1 MPSPGLLG
9 AERFA
14 RQVKIGF
21 AVVVTVLAVVGA
33 AWYRGTTRY
42 VDDSRWVHHTYD
54 VIDALDDLLGAAKD
68 AELGQRGYLLTSD
81 SSYLRGYEG
90 ALRAVP
96 PALARVRTLTS
107 DNPVETA
114 RLPGL
119 ERVLAERLGLLDQI
133 IALQRGGKPAAAIA
147 LVRTGAGKR
156 AMDQVRRIVGAMH
169 ADETQL
175 LAARSQ
181 RFRESE
187 RNAFIVSAAALVVVL
202 IVLLVLYYFGRVE
215 LTERLRA
222 ERDARTSTR
231 EALEA
236 RMAAERAA
244 EARSQFLA
252 NMSHEIRTPMNAVMG
267 MTELLLD
274 GEVTNDQRR
283 SLRLIQ
289 SSAESLLAIINDIL
303 DISKIESGSLELES
317 IPFDLPGLVDTTARL
332 LAGRGTQ
339 RPVELLCDVRADVP
353 RTVRGDPGRLRQIIT
368 NLLGNALKFTERG
381 EVVVTVR
388 LTAIQGGL
396 ATVQFSVRDTGIGI
410 PADKLDVI
418 FEQFRQADA
427 STTRRYGGTGLG
439 LTIVRRLVTIMGG
452 ELRVESALGRGS
464 DFSFLLHFPL
474 EAALSHTLP
483 PPAELRG
490 TRVLVVDDNTTNRRI
505 VREMLAGAGATVDE
519 APTADAGLGALH
531 RAQLA
536 GAPYNLAIIDGQMP
550 DRDGFELAET
560 VRSDRRHGS
569 TRLLM
574 LTSMGQKG
582 DAQRCRD
589 LGIQAYLT
597 KPISRA
603 ELVMGIAAVLGATL
617 PPDGRGPVIT
627 RHTIEEARRHLRV
640 LLAEDNPVNQEVAA
654 TMLRKRGHTVDI
666 VGDGQAAVEAVTRND
681 YDLVLMDVQ
690 MPVLDGFAATAAIRA
705 LAKGRG
711 LPIYAL
717 TAHALAGERDKCI
730 AAGMTGYLSKPFK
743 AHELFALVE
752 GGGESRA
759 DVSVE
764 PAAPTAP
771 AGAGAGAVDLE
782 GFRRELREAGAED
795 AVTAV
800 LETFV
805 LSAPGQLEV
814 LAVAVAAGDA
824 AAAARAAHT
833 FKAGAGAIRARP
845 LAELLRQAEEAGRA
859 GDADALRERMPTIR
873 ESLRE
878 VLEAIQRDR

>member
-1 MPSPGLLG
+1 MATSRLLG
-9 AERFA
+9 AERLE

-21 AVVVTVLAVVGA
+21 AVVVTVLAAVGA
-33 AWYRGTTRY
+33 TWYRGTTRY
-42 VDDSRWVHHTYD
+42 VQDNRWVHHTYD
-54 VIDALDDLLGAAKD
+54 VIDALDDLLGVAKD
-68 AELGQRGYLLTSD
+68 AELGERGYLITRD
-81 SSYLRGYEG
+81 TSYLRTYNDALGLVSPTLRR
-90 ALRAVP
+90 LRA
-96 PALARVRTLTS
+96 LTS
-107 DNPVETA
+107 DNPVEQA
-114 RLPGL
+114 RVPVL
-119 ERVLAERLGLLDQI
+119 EQALAERLGILERVV
-133 IALQRGGKPAAAIA
+133 ALQRGGQQAAAIA
-147 LVRTGAGKR
+147 LVQAGSGKR
-156 AMDQVRRIVGAMH
+156 AMDEVRRIVATMRR
-169 ADETQL
+169 EESQL
-175 LAARSQ
+175 LVARSQ

-187 RNAFIVSAAALVVVL
+187 RNAFLISAAALLLVLVVL
-202 IVLLVLYYFGRVE
+202 MVLYYFGRVE
-215 LTERLRA
+215 ITERLRA
-222 ERDARTSTR
+222 EREARISTR

-236 RMAAERAA
+236 RMAAERAV

-274 GEVTNDQRR
+274 TEVTDDQRR

-353 RTVRGDPGRLRQIIT
+353 RTVRGDPGRLRQILT
-368 NLLGNALKFTERG
+368 NLIGNALKFTERG

-388 LTAIQGGL
+388 LTATQGGL

-452 ELRVESALGRGS
+452 ELHVESALGRGS
-464 DFSFLLHFPL
+464 DFSFVLHFPL
-474 EAALSHTLP
+474 EAAFLHTLP

-536 GAPYNLAIIDGQMP
+536 GEPYNLAIIDGQMP

-654 TMLRKRGHTVDI
+654 TMLRKRGHSVDI
-666 VGDGQAAVEAVTRND
+666 VGDGQAAVAAVTRND

-690 MPVLDGFAATAAIRA
+690 MPLLDGFAATAAIRA
-705 LAKGRG
+705 QAKGRA

-730 AAGMTGYLSKPFK
+730 AAGMSGYLSKPFK

-752 GGGESRA
+752 GGDESRA
-759 DVSVE
+759 DAGGE
-764 PAAPTAP
+764 AP
-771 AGAGAGAVDLE
+771 APAGAVDLE

-795 AVTAV
+795 AVATV

-805 LSAPGQLEV
+805 TAAPQQLEV

-859 GDADALRERMPTIR
+859 GRADALRERMPVIR

-878 VLEAIQRDR
+878 VLDAISRET

>member
-1 MPSPGLLG
+1 LATPDSVLGREPARHHQRHSRHLEDRERQPRARIDSVRPSGPRRHHRPPAGRPRHAAAG
-9 AERFA
+9 
-14 RQVKIGF
+14 
-21 AVVVTVLAVVGA
+21 GA
-33 AWYRGTTRY
+33 AVRRARGRPPHRPRR
-42 VDDSRWVHHTYD
+42 SR
-54 VIDALDDLLGAAKD
+54 
-68 AELGQRGYLLTSD
+68 
-81 SSYLRGYEG
+81 
-90 ALRAVP
+90 P
-96 PALARVRTLTS
+96 PAPDHHQPAR
-107 DNPVETA
+107 
-114 RLPGL
+114 
-119 ERVLAERLGLLDQI
+119 
-133 IALQRGGKPAAAIA
+133 
-147 LVRTGAGKR
+147 
-156 AMDQVRRIVGAMH
+156 
-169 ADETQL
+169 
-175 LAARSQ
+175 
-181 RFRESE
+181 
-187 RNAFIVSAAALVVVL
+187 
-202 IVLLVLYYFGRVE
+202 
-215 LTERLRA
+215 
-222 ERDARTSTR
+222 
-231 EALEA
+231 
-236 RMAAERAA
+236 
-244 EARSQFLA
+244 
-252 NMSHEIRTPMNAVMG
+252 
-267 MTELLLD
+267 
-274 GEVTNDQRR
+274 
-283 SLRLIQ
+283 
-289 SSAESLLAIINDIL
+289 
-303 DISKIESGSLELES
+303 
-317 IPFDLPGLVDTTARL
+317 
-332 LAGRGTQ
+332 
-339 RPVELLCDVRADVP
+339 
-353 RTVRGDPGRLRQIIT
+353 
-368 NLLGNALKFTERG
+368 NALKFTERG

-439 LTIVRRLVTIMGG
+439 LGVVRRLVTIMGG
-452 ELRVESALGRGS
+452 ELHVESALGRGS

-474 EAALSHTLP
+474 EAALSHTRP

-490 TRVLVVDDNTTNRRI
+490 ARVLGVDDNATNRRI

-560 VRSDRRHGS
+560 VRSDRRHGG

-717 TAHALAGERDKCI
+717 TADALAG
-730 AAGMTGYLSKPFK
+730 A
-743 AHELFALVE
+743 
-752 GGGESRA
+752 
-759 DVSVE
+759 
-764 PAAPTAP
+764 
-771 AGAGAGAVDLE
+771 
-782 GFRRELREAGAED
+782 
-795 AVTAV
+795 
-800 LETFV
+800 
-805 LSAPGQLEV
+805 
-814 LAVAVAAGDA
+814 
-824 AAAARAAHT
+824 
-833 FKAGAGAIRARP
+833 
-845 LAELLRQAEEAGRA
+845 
-859 GDADALRERMPTIR
+859 
-873 ESLRE
+873 
-878 VLEAIQRDR
+878 

>member
-1 MPSPGLLG
+1 MANPRLQG
-9 AERFA
+9 AERLE
-14 RQVKIGF
+14 RQAKIGF
-21 AVVVTVLAVVGA
+21 AVVVTVLAAVGA
-33 AWYRGTTRY
+33 TWYRGTTRY
-42 VDDSRWVHHTYD
+42 VQDTRWVQHTYD
-54 VIDALDDLLGAAKD
+54 VIDALDDLLGVAKD
-68 AELGQRGYLLTSD
+68 AELGERGYLITGD
-81 SSYLRGYEG
+81 TSYLRTYNDVLGLV
-90 ALRAVP
+90 A
-96 PALARVRTLTS
+96 PALVRVRALTS
-107 DNPVETA
+107 DNPVERA
-114 RLPGL
+114 RVPVL
-119 ERVLAERLGLLDQI
+119 ERALAERLGILERVV
-133 IALQRGGKPAAAIA
+133 ALRRGGQQAAAIA
-147 LVRTGAGKR
+147 LVQAGSGKR
-156 AMDQVRRIVGAMH
+156 AMDEVRRIVATMRR
-169 ADETQL
+169 DESQL
-175 LAARSQ
+175 LVARSQ
-181 RFRESE
+181 RFRQSE
-187 RNAFIVSAAALVVVL
+187 RNTFFISAAALLLVLVVL
-202 IVLLVLYYFGRVE
+202 IVLYYFGRVE
-215 LTERLRA
+215 ITERLRA
-222 ERDARTSTR
+222 EREARISTR

-236 RMAAERAA
+236 RMAAERAL

-274 GEVTNDQRR
+274 TEVTGDQRR

-353 RTVRGDPGRLRQIIT
+353 RTVRGDPGRLRQILT

-388 LTAIQGGL
+388 LTATQGGL

-439 LTIVRRLVTIMGG
+439 LAIVRRLVTIMGG
-452 ELRVESALGRGS
+452 ELHVESALGRGS
-464 DFSFLLHFPL
+464 DFSFVLHFPL
-474 EAALSHTLP
+474 EAAFLHTLP

-490 TRVLVVDDNTTNRRI
+490 SRVLVVDDNTTNRRI

-536 GAPYNLAIIDGQMP
+536 GEPYNLAIIDGQMP

-654 TMLRKRGHTVDI
+654 TMLRKRGHSVDI
-666 VGDGQAAVEAVTRND
+666 VGDGQAAVAAVTRND

-690 MPVLDGFAATAAIRA
+690 MPLLDGFAATAAIRA
-705 LAKGRG
+705 QAKGRA

-730 AAGMTGYLSKPFK
+730 AAGMSGYLSKPFK

-752 GGGESRA
+752 GGDESRA
-759 DVSVE
+759 DAGGE
-764 PAAPTAP
+764 AP
-771 AGAGAGAVDLE
+771 APAGAVDLE

-795 AVTAV
+795 AVAAV

-805 LSAPGQLEV
+805 TAAPQQLEV

-859 GDADALRERMPTIR
+859 GRADALRERMPVIR

-878 VLEAIQRDR
+878 VLEAISRET

>member
-1 MPSPGLLG
+1 MPNSRLQG
-9 AERFA
+9 AERLE
-14 RQVKIGF
+14 RRVKIGF
-21 AVVVTVLAVVGA
+21 AVVVTVLAAVGA
-33 AWYRGTTRY
+33 TWYRGTARY
-42 VDDSRWVHHTYD
+42 VQDNRWVQHTYD
-54 VIDALDDLLGAAKD
+54 VIDALDDLLGLAKD
-68 AELGQRGYLLTSD
+68 AELGERGYLITSD
-81 SSYLRGYEG
+81 TSYLRTYNDALGLVSPTLVR
-90 ALRAVP
+90 LRA
-96 PALARVRTLTS
+96 LTS
-107 DNPVETA
+107 DNPVEQA
-114 RLPGL
+114 RVPLL
-119 ERVLAERLGLLDQI
+119 ERALAERLGILERVV
-133 IALQRGGKPAAAIA
+133 ALQRGGQQTAAIA
-147 LVRTGAGKR
+147 LVQAGSGKR
-156 AMDQVRRIVGAMH
+156 AMDEVRRIVATMH
-169 ADETQL
+169 RDESQL
-175 LAARSQ
+175 LVARSQ
-181 RFRESE
+181 RFRQSE
-187 RNAFIVSAAALVVVL
+187 RNAFLISAAALLLVLVVL
-202 IVLLVLYYFGRVE
+202 MVLYYFGRVE
-215 LTERLRA
+215 ITERLRA
-222 ERDARTSTR
+222 EREARISTR

-236 RMAAERAA
+236 RMAAERAV

-274 GEVTNDQRR
+274 TEVTSDQRR

-353 RTVRGDPGRLRQIIT
+353 RTVRGDPGRLRQILT

-388 LTAIQGGL
+388 LTATQGGL

-439 LTIVRRLVTIMGG
+439 LAIVRRLVTIMGG
-452 ELRVESALGRGS
+452 ELHVESALGRGS
-464 DFSFLLHFPL
+464 DFSFVLHFPL
-474 EAALSHTLP
+474 EAALLHTLP

-536 GAPYNLAIIDGQMP
+536 GEPYNLAIIDGQMP

-654 TMLRKRGHTVDI
+654 TMLRKRGHSVDI
-666 VGDGQAAVEAVTRND
+666 VGDGQAAVAAVTRND

-690 MPVLDGFAATAAIRA
+690 MPLLDGFAATAAIRA
-705 LAKGRG
+705 LAKGRA

-717 TAHALAGERDKCI
+717 TAHALAGERDKAI
-730 AAGMTGYLSKPFK
+730 AAGMSGYLSKPFK

-752 GGGESRA
+752 GGDEARA
-759 DVSVE
+759 DAGGE
-764 PAAPTAP
+764 AP
-771 AGAGAGAVDLE
+771 APAGAVDLE

-795 AVTAV
+795 AVAAV

-805 LSAPGQLEV
+805 TSAPQQLEV

-859 GDADALRERMPTIR
+859 GRADALRERMPVIR

-878 VLEAIQRDR
+878 VLEAISREP

>member
-1 MPSPGLLG
+1 MANPRLQG
-9 AERFA
+9 AERLE
-14 RQVKIGF
+14 RQAKIGF
-21 AVVVTVLAVVGA
+21 AVVVTVLAAVGA
-33 AWYRGTTRY
+33 TWYRGTTRY
-42 VDDSRWVHHTYD
+42 VQDTRWVQHTYD
-54 VIDALDDLLGAAKD
+54 VIDALDDLLGVAKD
-68 AELGQRGYLLTSD
+68 AELGERGYLITGD
-81 SSYLRGYEG
+81 TSYLRTYNDVLGLV
-90 ALRAVP
+90 A
-96 PALARVRTLTS
+96 PALVRVRALTS
-107 DNPVETA
+107 DNPVERA
-114 RLPGL
+114 RVPVL
-119 ERVLAERLGLLDQI
+119 ERALAERLGILERVV
-133 IALQRGGKPAAAIA
+133 ALRRGGQQAAAIA
-147 LVRTGAGKR
+147 LVQAGSGKR
-156 AMDQVRRIVGAMH
+156 AMDEVRRIVATMRR
-169 ADETQL
+169 DESQL
-175 LAARSQ
+175 LVARSQ
-181 RFRESE
+181 RFRQSE
-187 RNAFIVSAAALVVVL
+187 RNTFFISAAALLLVLVVL
-202 IVLLVLYYFGRVE
+202 IVLYYFGRVE
-215 LTERLRA
+215 ITERLRA
-222 ERDARTSTR
+222 EREARISTR

-236 RMAAERAA
+236 RMAAERAL

-274 GEVTNDQRR
+274 TEVTGDQRR

-332 LAGRGTQ
+332 LAGRGTH

-353 RTVRGDPGRLRQIIT
+353 RTVRGDPGRLRQILT

-388 LTAIQGGL
+388 LTATQGGL

-439 LTIVRRLVTIMGG
+439 LAIVRRLVTIMGG
-452 ELRVESALGRGS
+452 ELHVESALGRGS
-464 DFSFLLHFPL
+464 DFSFVLHFPL
-474 EAALSHTLP
+474 EAAFLHTLP

-490 TRVLVVDDNTTNRRI
+490 SRVLVVDDNTTNRRI

-536 GAPYNLAIIDGQMP
+536 GEPYNLAIIDGQMP

-654 TMLRKRGHTVDI
+654 TMLRKRGHSVDI
-666 VGDGQAAVEAVTRND
+666 VGDGQAAVAAVTRND

-690 MPVLDGFAATAAIRA
+690 MPLLDGFAATAAIRA
-705 LAKGRG
+705 QAKGRA

-730 AAGMTGYLSKPFK
+730 AAGMSGYLSKPFK

-752 GGGESRA
+752 GGDESRA
-759 DVSVE
+759 DAGGE
-764 PAAPTAP
+764 AP
-771 AGAGAGAVDLE
+771 APAGAVDLE

-795 AVTAV
+795 AVAAV

-805 LSAPGQLEV
+805 TAAPQQLEA

-859 GDADALRERMPTIR
+859 GRADALRERMPVIR

-878 VLEAIQRDR
+878 VLEAISRET

>member
-1 MPSPGLLG
+1 M
-9 AERFA
+9 
-14 RQVKIGF
+14 
-21 AVVVTVLAVVGA
+21 
-33 AWYRGTTRY
+33 
-42 VDDSRWVHHTYD
+42 
-54 VIDALDDLLGAAKD
+54 
-68 AELGQRGYLLTSD
+68 
-81 SSYLRGYEG
+81 
-90 ALRAVP
+90 
-96 PALARVRTLTS
+96 
-107 DNPVETA
+107 
-114 RLPGL
+114 
-119 ERVLAERLGLLDQI
+119 
-133 IALQRGGKPAAAIA
+133 
-147 LVRTGAGKR
+147 
-156 AMDQVRRIVGAMH
+156 
-169 ADETQL
+169 
-175 LAARSQ
+175 
-181 RFRESE
+181 
-187 RNAFIVSAAALVVVL
+187 
-202 IVLLVLYYFGRVE
+202 
-215 LTERLRA
+215 
-222 ERDARTSTR
+222 
-231 EALEA
+231 
-236 RMAAERAA
+236 
-244 EARSQFLA
+244 
-252 NMSHEIRTPMNAVMG
+252 
-267 MTELLLD
+267 
-274 GEVTNDQRR
+274 
-283 SLRLIQ
+283 
-289 SSAESLLAIINDIL
+289 
-303 DISKIESGSLELES
+303 
-317 IPFDLPGLVDTTARL
+317 
-332 LAGRGTQ
+332 
-339 RPVELLCDVRADVP
+339 ELLCDVRADVP
-353 RTVRGDPGRLRQIIT
+353 RTVRGDPGRLRQILT

-439 LTIVRRLVTIMGG
+439 LAIVRRLVTIMGG
-452 ELRVESALGRGS
+452 ELHVESALGRGS
-464 DFSFLLHFPL
+464 DFSFVLHFPL

-483 PPAELRG
+483 PPAELKG

-536 GAPYNLAIIDGQMP
+536 GAPYNL
-550 DRDGFELAET
+550 
-560 VRSDRRHGS
+560 VRSDRQHGS

-666 VGDGQAAVEAVTRND
+666 VGDGQAAVEAVTRNA

-717 TAHALAGERDKCI
+717 TAHALAGERDKCV
-730 AAGMTGYLSKPFK
+730 AAGMSGYLSKPFK

-752 GGGESRA
+752 GGGEPHGG
-759 DVSVE
+759 VSVE
-764 PAAPTAP
+764 PAAPV
-771 AGAGAGAVDLE
+771 GAVDLE

-795 AVTAV
+795 AVAAV

-805 LSAPGQLEV
+805 LSAPEQLEA

-824 AAAARAAHT
+824 AAAGRAAHT

-878 VLEAIQRDR
+878 VLETIQRDR

>member
-1 MPSPGLLG
+1 MANPRLQG
-9 AERFA
+9 AERLE
-14 RQVKIGF
+14 RQAKIGF
-21 AVVVTVLAVVGA
+21 AVVVTVLAAVGA
-33 AWYRGTTRY
+33 TWYRGTTRY
-42 VDDSRWVHHTYD
+42 VQDTRWVQHTYD
-54 VIDALDDLLGAAKD
+54 VIDALDDLLGVAKD
-68 AELGQRGYLLTSD
+68 AELGERGYLITGD
-81 SSYLRGYEG
+81 TSYLRTYNDVLGLV
-90 ALRAVP
+90 A
-96 PALARVRTLTS
+96 PALVRVRALTS
-107 DNPVETA
+107 DNPVERA
-114 RLPGL
+114 RVPVL
-119 ERVLAERLGLLDQI
+119 ERALAERLGILERVV
-133 IALQRGGKPAAAIA
+133 ALRRGGQQAAAIA
-147 LVRTGAGKR
+147 LVQAGSGKR
-156 AMDQVRRIVGAMH
+156 AMDEVRRIVATMRR
-169 ADETQL
+169 DESQL
-175 LAARSQ
+175 LVARSQ
-181 RFRESE
+181 RFRQSE
-187 RNAFIVSAAALVVVL
+187 RNTFFISAAALLLVLVVL
-202 IVLLVLYYFGRVE
+202 IVLYYFGRVE
-215 LTERLRA
+215 ITERLRA
-222 ERDARTSTR
+222 EREARISTR

-236 RMAAERAA
+236 RMAAERAL

-274 GEVTNDQRR
+274 TEVTGDQRR

-332 LAGRGTQ
+332 LAGRGTH

-353 RTVRGDPGRLRQIIT
+353 RTVRGDPGRLRQILT

-388 LTAIQGGL
+388 LTATQGGL

-439 LTIVRRLVTIMGG
+439 LAIVRRLVTIMGG
-452 ELRVESALGRGS
+452 ELHVESALGRGS
-464 DFSFLLHFPL
+464 DFSFVLHFPL
-474 EAALSHTLP
+474 EAAFLHTLP

-490 TRVLVVDDNTTNRRI
+490 SRVLVVDDNTTNRRI

-536 GAPYNLAIIDGQMP
+536 GEPYNLAIIDGQMP

-654 TMLRKRGHTVDI
+654 TMLRKRGHSVDI
-666 VGDGQAAVEAVTRND
+666 VGDGQAAVAAVTRND

-690 MPVLDGFAATAAIRA
+690 MPLLDGFAATAAIRA
-705 LAKGRG
+705 QAKGRA

-730 AAGMTGYLSKPFK
+730 AAGMSGYLSKPFK

-752 GGGESRA
+752 GGDESRA
-759 DVSVE
+759 DAGGE
-764 PAAPTAP
+764 AP
-771 AGAGAGAVDLE
+771 APAGAVDLE

-795 AVTAV
+795 AVAVV

-805 LSAPGQLEV
+805 TAAPQQLEA

-859 GDADALRERMPTIR
+859 GRADALRERMPVIR

-878 VLEAIQRDR
+878 VLEAISRET